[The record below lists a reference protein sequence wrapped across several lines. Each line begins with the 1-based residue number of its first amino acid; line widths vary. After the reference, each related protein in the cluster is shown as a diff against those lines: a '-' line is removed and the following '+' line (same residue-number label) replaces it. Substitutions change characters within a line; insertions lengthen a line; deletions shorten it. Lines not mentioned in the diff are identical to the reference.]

1 MCHRFKC
8 KDALQKLPFLKGH
21 SRCNK
26 LPFAEKVTSQPLL
39 ESHAPRRK
47 ALCWTPWRDVHEC
60 SESAQTSKRPS
71 LTSWFDT
78 IFSRLELG
86 AGCVRGASGRAERQ
100 YRTAGP
106 VCSHLSA
113 CRLHS
118 IAHARPFVPVECNPE
133 EKVLATSL
141 AAHICPKFGA
151 DTVQHPA
158 IAAGTRRF
166 PLFAPHEQG
175 EVRRRA
181 EAAAGPSHV
190 PLA

>member
-1 MCHRFKC
+1 M
-8 KDALQKLPFLKGH
+8 
-21 SRCNK
+21 
-26 LPFAEKVTSQPLL
+26 
-39 ESHAPRRK
+39 
-47 ALCWTPWRDVHEC
+47 HEC
-60 SESAQTSKRPS
+60 SESAQTSTRPS

-133 EKVLATSL
+133 EKAPATSL
-141 AAHICPKFGA
+141 AAHICPEFGVPPGLTPFSTTRLRLEHA
-151 DTVQHPA
+151 GFHCSHLTNKVKCGAGLKRLLGRAMSAWHSL
-158 IAAGTRRF
+158 AAEGAQQ
-166 PLFAPHEQG
+166 LHM
-175 EVRRRA
+175 
-181 EAAAGPSHV
+181 AGR
-190 PLA
+190 